1 MRVTKYLILLNI
13 IVFIIEELTWA
24 FGSDGFTLLFAL
36 TPSLALKG
44 YVWQFFT
51 YMFLH
56 ADIWHITVNMF
67 VLFMFGP
74 VMEDYLGEKRFLT
87 LYFVSGIGS
96 AVMYMLLSFEPN
108 VLMLGASGAVFGV
121 LAGFAIAFPKE
132 RLILFPI
139 PFPIR
144 AIYLIVLL
152 AVAEFTM
159 GIFGSQRG
167 IANFGHFGG
176 ILTGIA
182 LLFYWKNSSRKRIVR
197 DYQFFWE

>member
-1 MRVTKYLILLNI
+1 MKAVMYLIWANVIMFVIQGIAWLFGINI
-13 IVFIIEELTWA
+13 L
-24 FGSDGFTLLFAL
+24 SLFAL

-44 YVWQFFT
+44 YIWQFIT

-56 ADIWHITVNMF
+56 ADLWHISVNMF

-74 VMEDYLGEKRFLT
+74 VMEEYLGEKRFLI
-87 LYFVSGIGS
+87 LYFISGIGS
-96 AVMYMLLSFEPN
+96 ALMYIILTQEPD

-121 LAGFAIAFPKE
+121 LAAFAVAFPKE

-139 PFPIR
+139 PVPIR
-144 AIYLIVLL
+144 AIYLIILL

-159 GIFGSQRG
+159 GIFGVERG

-176 ILTGIA
+176 IITGI
-182 LLFYWKNSSRKRIVR
+182 LLVLYWKHKQSKRIIR